1 MVICLKIILMHLL
14 KNHILWGSASEL
26 MKAQKSFTEM
36 LEIFM
41 RDLNWNYL
49 NWIYEAMMIY

>member
-1 MVICLKIILMHLL
+1 MVICLKIFLMHLL

-36 LEIFM
+36 LET
-41 RDLNWNYL
+41 RNYL